1 MFSRLIAELAFF
13 RTQPHDFRI
22 LSLTNMTYALV
33 SPVIDIFVS
42 AYIMRSSHDPTKVV
56 VYQLAIYT
64 GIPLTFLLNGFLLKR
79 CNVRTL
85 FSLGML
91 LSGVSMLTM
100 MALRSLS
107 IAGLCAAGLIM
118 GASFGFYWANRDTL
132 AVAITEDRN
141 RNYYYGLDTFTYT
154 TTSILVPLAVG
165 WFIHAGSG
173 RMHVHGAY
181 LAVVA
186 ASFGM
191 TVLATLIC
199 FRGRFGSPA
208 TPRFLHVCFH
218 PLWTRL
224 LRLALL
230 KGLGQGFLV
239 TAPSMLVMTLLG
251 DEAALGTVQT
261 VGGLVAALAMYV
273 LGRVTG
279 PADRTATLTIGL
291 VLFVLAAAANAVLF
305 DAVGVVLFMLL
316 LLLSRPMMDLAYYP
330 IQFRVIDIVKRIEG
344 RSEYSY
350 IFSHEAGLYVG
361 RLVGAAVFL
370 LLAYFFSTAAAL
382 RYAVLLI
389 SVVQL
394 PEILIARRI
403 VAQGDMLDVGNADNH
418 MATVQAEAASAAQS
432 I

>member
-1 MFSRLIAELAFF
+1 MFSRLTAEFAFF
-13 RTQPHDFRI
+13 RAQPHGFRI
-22 LSLTNMTYALV
+22 LSLTNMVYALV

-64 GIPLTFLLNGFLLKR
+64 GIPFTFLLNGFLLKR
-79 CNVRTL
+79 FNIRSL

-107 IAGLCAAGLIM
+107 IAGICAAGLIM

-132 AVAITEDRN
+132 AVEITEDRN
-141 RNYYYGLDTFTYT
+141 RNYYYGLDTFIYT

-173 RMHVHGAY
+173 RMQVHGAY

-186 ASFGM
+186 ASFGI

-199 FRGRFGSPA
+199 FRGRFARPA
-208 TPRFLHVCFH
+208 TPRFLHIRFH

-251 DEAALGTVQT
+251 DEAALGTIQM
-261 VGGLVAALAMYV
+261 VGGLVAASAMYV
-273 LGRVTG
+273 LGRITG
-279 PADRTATLTIGL
+279 PADRPMILAIGL
-291 VLFVLAAAANAVLF
+291 SLFALAACANAVLF
-305 DAVGVVLFMLL
+305 DAAGVVLFMLF

-361 RLVGAAVFL
+361 RLAGAAVFL
-370 LLAYFFSTAAAL
+370 LLARFFSTAAAL

-403 VAQGDMLDVGNADNH
+403 VAQGDRFNAENADDH
-418 MATVQAEAASAAQS
+418 LVTLRAEAASAVQS